1 MLGTRPEIIRL
12 SPTIRLLQER
22 GKSLGVDFFVIHTG
36 QHYDYQ
42 MDNIFFKEL
51 ELKEPKYNLKIGSEP
66 DGTQTGKMLD
76 KISKILGDERPDAT
90 IVYGDTNTTISGA
103 LASAKMKIPVVHI
116 EAGCR
121 SFDMNMPEE
130 INRICTDHV
139 SSMLFP
145 PDKVAHDNLVKEG
158 IDKSRIFMCGN
169 PLIEACEENYEMAK
183 SKSDIR
189 SILKLEDYGV
199 VTLHRQENVDNEQ
212 RFRSMLSALNGID
225 LKLVFP
231 MHPRARKMVEKFRL
245 GELLKNIVAIEPLGY
260 IDFLSL
266 IGGSKAVFTDSG
278 GVQIESNI
286 LGVPCI
292 VLRDTTEWVDE
303 LGHMSTLVSDRA
315 DLIIKAYKESS
326 GKKKP
331 DYSKHKGSSE
341 RIIKT
346 IVDEHNKGSLNICKT
361 SMV

>member
-12 SPTIRLLQER
+12 SPTIRLLQNK
-22 GKSLGVDFFVIHTG
+22 GNSLGIEFFVIHTG

-42 MDNIFFKEL
+42 MDDIFFKEL
-51 ELKEPKYNLKIGSEP
+51 ELDSPKYNLEIGSSLE
-66 DGTQTGKMLD
+66 GASIGRMLD
-76 KISKILGDERPDAT
+76 EISKILEDEQPDAT
-90 IVYGDTNTTISGA
+90 IVYGDTNTTLSGA

-130 INRICTDHV
+130 INRICTDHI

-145 PDKVAHDNLVKEG
+145 PDKLAFDNLVKEG
-158 IDKSRIFMCGN
+158 VDTSRIFMCGN
-169 PLIEACEENYEMAK
+169 PLIDACEENYEIAK
-183 SKSDIR
+183 SKSKIR
-189 SILKLEDYGV
+189 KSLELGDYGV
-199 VTLHRQENVDNEQ
+199 VTMHRQENVDDEK
-212 RFRSMLSALNGID
+212 RLRKMISALNEID

-231 MHPRARKMVEKFRL
+231 MHPRAKKMVEKFKL
-245 GELLKNIVAIEPLGY
+245 ENLLEKIVVIEPLGY

-266 IGGSKAVFTDSG
+266 LGGSKAVFTDSG
-278 GVQIESNI
+278 GVQVESNI

-292 VLRDTTEWVDE
+292 VLRDTTEWTGE
-303 LGHMSTLVSDRA
+303 LEHMSTLVSDRKE
-315 DLIIKAYKESS
+315 LILKAYKESS

-331 DYSKHKGSSE
+331 DYSEHKGSSE

-346 IVDEHNKGSLNICKT
+346 IVDEHNKGSLNMCKT
-361 SMV
+361 SMI